1 VTRRRLLVFV
11 VASTIV
17 AGSLAAVPTG
27 AAPRTGGAPPFEGVT
42 TVALQHLGATEP
54 LAELSGLASATART
68 QRETPSAALERLRPR
83 IGAGGQVETVGP
95 PIPDPPS
102 APDDAAV
109 SEQRPDL
116 VRSWEGSNSF
126 DQGWSNGGNAFFL
139 EPPDQGL
146 CVGPDHVVETINSI
160 VQIYTPNGRALLP
173 GTSGIPGTEPVG
185 ISHNEWFGFPPA
197 IDIETGEFGPF
208 TTDPSCYYDRR
219 LKRWFHAELTIQQD
233 PATGDFTGEN
243 SIDIA
248 VSRSADPT
256 GSWDLYRLPV
266 QNDGS
271 DGTPDHGCD
280 QGPCIGD
287 YPHIGADKHGFYITT
302 NEYSFFGDG
311 YTGAQLYALPKA
323 ALAGGSATEAVLFE
337 NLSVPSLDQPGFTVR
352 PAWSRPSSWETG
364 RGGTEYFVSSTAGD
378 GSETGNPTGRS
389 DDMVVWA
396 LTNTGSLAGTPDLH
410 LHQAVVKTLV
420 YQFPPLSLQ
429 REGPTPLLRCM
440 NLGVDCL
447 FGEDLG
453 QQPGPYPLDSGD
465 TRVTSSFLADGVLWS
480 SLTTALT
487 GLGGASY
494 DNSDGSFEPV
504 DQRAGVAYF
513 AFRPRWDDHTL
524 KARLLQDGY
533 VAVRDANI
541 TYPSLAVNEH
551 NEGYIGVS
559 LVGPRY
565 FPSAA
570 YIPLELGEDP
580 DVVHIAARG
589 RSPSDGFS
597 GTVFGGFRPRWQ
609 DYGYMVPGNGGDLWF
624 GVEYI
629 ASRCRF
635 QRWLADTNC
644 GDRRTMFTNWSTR
657 VTRLDT

>member
-1 VTRRRLLVFV
+1 M
-11 VASTIV
+11 
-17 AGSLAAVPTG
+17 
-27 AAPRTGGAPPFEGVT
+27 
-42 TVALQHLGATEP
+42 
-54 LAELSGLASATART
+54 
-68 QRETPSAALERLRPR
+68 
-83 IGAGGQVETVGP
+83 
-95 PIPDPPS
+95 
-102 APDDAAV
+102 
-109 SEQRPDL
+109 
-116 VRSWEGSNSF
+116 
-126 DQGWSNGGNAFFL
+126 
-139 EPPDQGL
+139 
-146 CVGPDHVVETINSI
+146 GPDHVVETINSI

-173 GTSGIPGTEPVG
+173 GNSGIPGTEPVG

-197 IDIETGEFGPF
+197 IDIETGAFGPF
-208 TTDPSCYYDRR
+208 TTDPSCYYDRQ

-233 PATGDFTGEN
+233 PVTGDFTGEN

-266 QNDGS
+266 QNDGT
-271 DGTPDHGCD
+271 DGTPDHACD

-323 ALAGGSATEAVLFE
+323 ALAGRSATEAVLFE
-337 NLSVPSLDQPGFTVR
+337 NLGVPSLDQQGFTVR

-378 GSETGNPTGRS
+378 GSETGNLTGRS

-396 LTNTGSLAGTPDLH
+396 LTNTRSLSGTPDLH
-410 LHQAVVKTLV
+410 LQQTVVTTIE

-429 REGPTPLLRCM
+429 REGATPLLHCIESGRG
-440 NLGVDCL
+440 LPVRRGPRAAAGSVSAGLRRHTGHELVPGRRGVV
-447 FGEDLG
+447 E
-453 QQPGPYPLDSGD
+453 
-465 TRVTSSFLADGVLWS
+465 LADHGPHR
-480 SLTTALT
+480 A
-487 GLGGASY
+487 GGASY
-494 DNSDGSFEPV
+494 DSTDGSFEPV

-513 AFRPRWDDHTL
+513 AFRPWWDGDTL

-541 TYPSLAVNEH
+541 IYPSLAVNEH
-551 NEGYIGVS
+551 NEGYMGVS
-559 LVGPRY
+559 LVGPGY

-589 RSPSDGFS
+589 RSPSDGFT
-597 GTVFGGFRPRWQ
+597 GTIFGGFRPRWQ
-609 DYGYMVPGNGGDLWF
+609 DYGYMVPGNGDDLWF

-629 ASRCRF
+629 AARCGF
-635 QRWLADTNC
+635 ERWLADTNC
-644 GDRRTMFTNWSTR
+644 GDRRTIFTNWSTR